1 MNGQLSEHPAVELIR
16 EISHKNLSGKL
27 QLQHDKV
34 IVVVYFLSGT
44 LIYAAGN
51 LKSFRLSEYLLK
63 AGLITPEVL
72 FYLGK
77 NVKDLDLAPTLLK
90 EKRLSQSQ
98 SEQIQTRQVSDVLLT
113 ALAWAEGSWEFDSRS
128 RLDGEVDLKLD
139 IPNLLF
145 ETARRLPESL
155 TASRFRNPSEIFSP
169 VATPPNIS
177 NLSGNEVL
185 ILSRIDR
192 PTKLDEVLTVS
203 GLSKAE
209 TLQVLY
215 SLAIVDAIARESWQ
229 PAFREGVVEK
239 VQEKKGPPSKVEPT
253 PPVEV
258 VDPIEG
264 FLTRLSHAETHYE
277 VLDLDQKSNMSELKS
292 AYYDIARKYHPDRY
306 RSTDN
311 SLLLRVESAFARV
324 TQAYDTLR
332 DAGQRAT
339 YDSKLD
345 SQRRAARLAQSAP
358 KASSPKA
365 NTKESDEGGAGYV
378 DPVQLSEANFKE
390 GFAALEL
397 GQRNVALGMLGAA
410 AKAVPNEARY
420 RAYYGR
426 ALAIHESTRRLAEA
440 ELQAA
445 VKLDPKNSDYRVMLA
460 ELYRDLGFNVR
471 AKSEAERAVAADAN
485 NRKARELLKSL
496 G

>member
-16 EISHKNLSGKL
+16 EVSHKNLSGKL

-34 IVVVYFLSGT
+34 IVVVYFLSGN
-44 LIYAAGN
+44 LIYAACN
-51 LKSFRLSEYLLK
+51 LKSFRLTEYLLK

-77 NVKDLDLAPTLLK
+77 NIKDIDLAHTLVK
-90 EKRLSQSQ
+90 EKRLTESQA
-98 SEQIQTRQVSDVLLT
+98 EQIQVRQVSDVLLT
-113 ALAWAEGSWEFDSRS
+113 ALILTEGSWEFHSRS
-128 RLDGEVDLKLD
+128 RLEGEVDLKLD

-155 TASRFRNPSEIFSP
+155 TTSRFRNPNETFSP
-169 VATPPNIS
+169 VATPPNIGG
-177 NLSGNEVL
+177 LSGSEVL

-192 PTKLDEVLTVS
+192 PTKLAEVLTVS
-203 GLSKAE
+203 GLPEPE

-215 SLAIVDAIARESWQ
+215 SLAIVDAIARENWQ

-239 VQEKKGPPSKVEPT
+239 VKEKKAPPPKIEPP
-253 PPVEV
+253 PPVET
-258 VDPIEG
+258 VDPIEE

-277 VLDLDQKSNMSELKS
+277 VLDLDQKSNMSELKK

-306 RSTDN
+306 RSADN

-345 SQRRAARLAQSAP
+345 SQRRAARLAQAAP
-358 KASSPKA
+358 KASSRKA
-365 NTKESDEGGAGYV
+365 NAQESEAGSAGYD
-378 DPVQLSEANFKE
+378 DPVELAEANFKE

-410 AKAVPNEARY
+410 AKVVPNEARY

-445 VKLDPKNSDYRVMLA
+445 VKLEPKNAEYRVMLA
-460 ELYRDLGFNVR
+460 ELYRDLGFSVR
-471 AKSEAERAVAADAN
+471 AKSEAERAVAADTN
-485 NRKARELLKSL
+485 NRRARDLLKSL